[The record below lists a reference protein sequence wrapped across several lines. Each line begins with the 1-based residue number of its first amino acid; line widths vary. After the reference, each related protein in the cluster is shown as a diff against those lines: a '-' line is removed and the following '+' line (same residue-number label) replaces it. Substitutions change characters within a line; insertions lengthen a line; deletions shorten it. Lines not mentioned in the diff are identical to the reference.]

1 MTIQKSIPN
10 IALVAVLTLI
20 AITFVYPLAWM
31 ILNSVKDTQTIVTG
45 GSLSLPTRISVENYA
60 GALVEHN
67 ILRYL
72 GNSVLITAATIA
84 LTVFVS
90 TMLAFALARM
100 QWRGREAVRFYVTL
114 GLLIPAQ
121 IVLVPMFMLVRSL
134 RLIDNPV
141 ALVLSVGAFN
151 ISMTTIIA
159 YGFLR
164 GIPHELEEAAL
175 LDGCGIFRIYRSV
188 IMPVIKGALAVMV
201 INIFLQSWNEF
212 MFALILIST
221 DALKTLPI
229 GLMAYTG
236 RYGTDFGGMFAA
248 MSIASVI
255 PLAVFFIFNKQVER
269 AVTASSLLK

>member
-1 MTIQKSIPN
+1 MPMKKSPSKAVLAVLLSL
-10 IALVAVLTLI
+10 IALSFI
-20 AITFVYPLAWM
+20 YPLAWM
-31 ILNSVKDTQTIVTG
+31 LLNSVKGTQAIVTG
-45 GSLSLPTRISVENYA
+45 GSLSLPSSLELGNYR

-72 GNSVLITAATIA
+72 LNSVVVTTATIA
-84 LTVFVS
+84 LTILVS
-90 TMLAFALARM
+90 TMLAFALSRM
-100 QWRGREAVRFYVTL
+100 QWRGREATRAYVTL
-114 GLLIPAQ
+114 GLLIPPQ
-121 IVLVPMFMLVRSL
+121 IVLVPMFILVRSL
-134 RLIDNPV
+134 KLIDNPV
-141 ALVLSVGAFN
+141 ALVLSVSAFN
-151 ISMTTIIA
+151 VSMTTIIA

-175 LDGCGIFRIYRSV
+175 LDGCGIFRIYRSIV
-188 IMPVIKGALAVMV
+188 MPVIKGALAVMT

-212 MFALILIST
+212 MFALVLIST

-229 GLMAYTG
+229 GLLSYTG

-255 PLAVFFIFNKQVER
+255 PLAVFLIFNKQVER